1 MKSVICALVI
11 FILIITM
18 IVFSCIYTENVV
30 GEILQSLYKNENHVA
45 KNNWETAVDR
55 GEYISFLWNKHRKV
69 TVTLFNHTIIE
80 RVDESIAKMNIA
92 LKMQK
97 KDEFFYESSNLDL
110 LLKSLLEQQKVSV
123 GNVF

>member
-18 IVFSCIYTENVV
+18 TVFSCVYTESVV
-30 GEILQSLYKNENHVA
+30 GEMLQSLYKNENHVA
-45 KNNWETAVDR
+45 KNNWITAMDH
-55 GEYISFLWNKHRKV
+55 GEHISFLWNNHRNV
-69 TVTLFNHTIIE
+69 MVTLFNHTIIE
-80 RVDESIAKMNIA
+80 RVDEIILKMNIA

-110 LLKSLLEQQKVSV
+110 LLKSLLEQQKVSI